1 MANENQNQE
10 KTREEK
16 KREREE
22 QKREKFKSKNPPAW
36 AVDERTIDEPLFAYY
51 FMEKYGIRQ
60 FNGKFYNEDGL
71 QEDDTVR
78 MNIAH
83 EILPFYRT
91 RIRERVNSL
100 FSAMKIL
107 IENGRTEV
115 QENYIHVRNGTLM
128 TEGYLFPTKLICVNR
143 FDVDYEENRPDDW
156 QPVKFLAFLHELL
169 EDDDIVTLQEYL
181 GYCLIPCT
189 RGQSALFIIGN
200 GGEGK
205 SRLGIVLK
213 DLFKSSMITASL
225 HRIEND
231 KFFVSNLV
239 DKLLMVDDD
248 LQLQALSSTG
258 MFKTI
263 VTAETPIEVERKFEQ
278 SFQANIYCRFLCF
291 GNGSPRAL
299 YDKTEG
305 FSRRMIIL
313 STKPKSPDRIDNP
326 FIADDFK
333 KEKAQIFHW
342 LYEGL
347 LRLIS
352 NNFKFTLS
360 QKTLDNRRESMS
372 NNCNIIDFLADDW
385 VGFAEQSA
393 VSSIHLYNA
402 YCSWCSYNGLEYM
415 KRDGFI
421 NWLKQNEEK
430 YNILYARNI
439 PLDDRKVRGFRGIYI
454 KNTFLI

>member
-1 MANENQNQE
+1 MANENQNQNQE
-10 KTREEK
+10 NQAETRAEK
-16 KREREE
+16 KRERAE
-22 QKREKFKSKNPPAW
+22 KRREKFRSKNPPAW
-36 AVDERTIDEPLFAYY
+36 AIDESTIDEPLFAYY
-51 FMEKYGIRQ
+51 YMEKYGVRQ
-60 FNGKFYNEDGL
+60 FNGRFYDENGL

-78 MNIAH
+78 MNISH
-83 EILPFYRT
+83 EIFPFYRT

-107 IENGRTEV
+107 IENGKSDV
-115 QENYIHVRNGTLM
+115 QENYINVRNGILTSD
-128 TEGYLFPTKLICVNR
+128 GYHLPTKLICVNR
-143 FDVDYEENRPDDW
+143 FDVEYVENRPDDW
-156 QPVKFLAFLHELL
+156 KPVKFLAFLHELL

-213 DLFKSSMITASL
+213 DLFRSAMITASL

-313 STKPKSPDRIDNP
+313 STKPKSPDRVDNP
-326 FIADDFK
+326 FIADDFR
-333 KEKAQIFHW
+333 KERAQIFHW
-342 LYEGL
+342 FYDGL
-347 LRLIS
+347 RRLVD
-352 NNFKFTLS
+352 NNFRFTLS
-360 QKTLDNRRESMS
+360 QKTLDNRRASMS
-372 NNCNIIDFLADDW
+372 DNCNIIDFLADDW
-385 VGFAEQSA
+385 VGFAPSGYVA
-393 VSSIHLYNA
+393 SVHLYQT
-402 YCSWCSYNGLEYM
+402 YCSWSSYNGLEYM
-415 KRDGFI
+415 KRESFI
-421 NWLKQNEEK
+421 NWLRQ
-430 YNILYARNI
+430 
-439 PLDDRKVRGFRGIYI
+439 
-454 KNTFLI
+454 